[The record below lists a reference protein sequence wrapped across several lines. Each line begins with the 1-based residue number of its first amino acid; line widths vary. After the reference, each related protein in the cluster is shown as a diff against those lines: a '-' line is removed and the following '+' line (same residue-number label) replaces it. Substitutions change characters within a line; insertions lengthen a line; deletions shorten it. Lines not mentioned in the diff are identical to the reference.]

1 MITGD
6 IKNRIDS
13 IWDTYWVG
21 GITNPM
27 SVLEQMTY
35 LFFMKM
41 IDDAQLK
48 KEAEANIL
56 GVSVPNPTFKEGM
69 WHNPDTDA
77 DVPYNNLRWHV
88 FKNMEATAMF
98 NTIRNDAFSFIKNLN
113 EGKSSAYSR
122 FMRDA
127 VFLIQNPR
135 TLTKIVDGVDALD
148 MNNRDAMGDVYEY
161 ILGKMAASGNN
172 GQFRTPRHIIRMM
185 VELMQPTLKD
195 DICDP
200 AMGSAGF
207 IVESAKYIAE
217 TYKQEL
223 LNKDNAQRFKG
234 SMFHGFD
241 TDSTMLR
248 IGAMNLM
255 LHGVEEPDVA
265 YRDSLSSSNNDT
277 EKYTLC
283 LANPPFA
290 GSVDSEDINKS
301 LLAVTNTK
309 KTELLFV
316 SLFVRML
323 QTGGRCASIVP
334 DGVLFGNSNAHV
346 ALRKELVDNHHLKA
360 IISMPSGVF
369 QPYSG
374 VSTAILIFTKTG
386 AGGTDKV
393 WFYDMQADGYSLDQ
407 KRTEVEENDI
417 PDVVARYNNLK
428 AEEQRTRKDKSFLV
442 PVDEI
447 RSNDYVLSINKY
459 KEVEREKVEYEP
471 TEVIMARIGQLE
483 NEIAAAFNDLKA
495 RLQ

>member
-161 ILGKMAASGNN
+161 ILGRWRQVA
-172 GQFRTPRHIIRMM
+172 IM
-185 VELMQPTLKD
+185 VNSVHQGTL
-195 DICDP
+195 
-200 AMGSAGF
+200 SA
-207 IVESAKYIAE
+207 
-217 TYKQEL
+217 
-223 LNKDNAQRFKG
+223 
-234 SMFHGFD
+234 
-241 TDSTMLR
+241 
-248 IGAMNLM
+248 
-255 LHGVEEPDVA
+255 
-265 YRDSLSSSNNDT
+265 
-277 EKYTLC
+277 
-283 LANPPFA
+283 
-290 GSVDSEDINKS
+290 
-301 LLAVTNTK
+301 
-309 KTELLFV
+309 
-316 SLFVRML
+316 
-323 QTGGRCASIVP
+323 
-334 DGVLFGNSNAHV
+334 
-346 ALRKELVDNHHLKA
+346 
-360 IISMPSGVF
+360 
-369 QPYSG
+369 
-374 VSTAILIFTKTG
+374 
-386 AGGTDKV
+386 
-393 WFYDMQADGYSLDQ
+393 
-407 KRTEVEENDI
+407 
-417 PDVVARYNNLK
+417 
-428 AEEQRTRKDKSFLV
+428 
-442 PVDEI
+442 
-447 RSNDYVLSINKY
+447 
-459 KEVEREKVEYEP
+459 
-471 TEVIMARIGQLE
+471 
-483 NEIAAAFNDLKA
+483 
-495 RLQ
+495 

>member
-1 MITGD
+1 MITGE
-6 IKNRIDS
+6 IKNRIDA

-56 GVSVPNPTFKEGM
+56 GVQIANPTFKDGL
-69 WHNPDTDA
+69 WHNPETDN
-77 DVPYNNLRWHV
+77 DVLYNSLRWHV
-88 FKNMEATAMF
+88 FKNMEATQMF
-98 NTIRNDAFSFIKNLN
+98 NTIRNDAFAFIKNLN

-148 MNNRDAMGDVYEY
+148 MTNRDAMGDVYEY

-195 DICDP
+195 EICDP

-207 IVESAKYIAE
+207 IVESAKYIADH
-217 TYKQEL
+217 YKQEL
-223 LNKDNAQRFKG
+223 LKKENAEHFRG

-290 GSVDSEDINKS
+290 GSIDSEDTSKS
-301 LLAVTNTK
+301 LLAITNTK

-316 SLFVRML
+316 SLFIRML

-346 ALRKELVDNHHLKA
+346 ALRKELVENHTLRA
-360 IISMPSGVF
+360 VISMPSGVF

-374 VSTAILIFTKTG
+374 VSTAVLIFTKTG

-417 PDVVARYNNLK
+417 PDVVARFQNLE
-428 AEEQRTRKDKSFLV
+428 AEAQRTRKDKSFLV

-447 RSNDYVLSINKY
+447 RNNDYVLSINKY
-459 KEVEREKVEYEP
+459 KEVEREKVEYDS
-471 TEVIMARIGQLE
+471 TEVIQCRIEALE
-483 NEIAAAFNDLKA
+483 SEIAAAIKEFRTKFM
-495 RLQ
+495 

>member
-1 MITGD
+1 MITGE
-6 IKNRIDS
+6 IKNRIDA

-56 GVSVPNPTFKEGM
+56 
-69 WHNPDTDA
+69 
-77 DVPYNNLRWHV
+77 
-88 FKNMEATAMF
+88 NMEATQMF
-98 NTIRNDAFSFIKNLN
+98 NTIRNDAFAFIKNLN

-148 MNNRDAMGDVYEY
+148 MTNRDAMGDVYEY

-185 VELMQPTLKD
+185 VELMRPTLKD
-195 DICDP
+195 EICDP

-217 TYKQEL
+217 HYKQEL
-223 LNKDNAQRFKG
+223 LKKENAEHFRG

-301 LLAVTNTK
+301 LLAITNTK

-316 SLFVRML
+316 SLFIRML

-346 ALRKELVDNHHLKA
+346 ALRKELVENHTLRA
-360 IISMPSGVF
+360 VISMPSGVF

-417 PDVVARYNNLK
+417 PDVVARFHNLE
-428 AEEQRTRKDKSFLV
+428 AEAQRSRKDKSFLV

-447 RSNDYVLSINKY
+447 RQNDYVLSINKY
-459 KEVEREKVEYEP
+459 KEVEREAIEYES
-471 TEVIMARIGQLE
+471 TEVIQGRIEALE
-483 NEIAAAFNDLKA
+483 SEIAAAINEFRTKFM
-495 RLQ
+495 

>member
-1 MITGD
+1 MITGE
-6 IKNRIDS
+6 IKNRIDA

-41 IDDAQLK
+41 IDDAQQK

-56 GVSVPNPTFKEGM
+56 GVQIANPTFKDGL
-69 WHNPDTDA
+69 WHNPDTDS

-88 FKNMEATAMF
+88 FKNMEATQMF
-98 NTIRNDAFSFIKNLN
+98 NTIRNDAFAFIKNLN

-148 MNNRDAMGDVYEY
+148 MTNRDAMGDVYEY

-195 DICDP
+195 EICDP

-207 IVESAKYIAE
+207 IVESAKYIVE
-217 TYKQEL
+217 HYKQEL
-223 LNKDNAQRFKG
+223 LKKENADHFRGK
-234 SMFHGFD
+234 MFHGFD

-277 EKYTLC
+277 ERYTLC

-290 GSVDSEDINKS
+290 GSIDSEDTSKS
-301 LLAVTNTK
+301 LLAITNTK

-316 SLFVRML
+316 SLFIRML

-346 ALRKELVDNHHLKA
+346 ALRKELVDNHTLRA
-360 IISMPSGVF
+360 VISMPSGVF

-417 PDVVARYNNLK
+417 PDVVARFHNLE

-483 NEIAAAFNDLKA
+483 SEITAAFDELKSK
-495 RLQ
+495 LQ

>member
-1 MITGD
+1 MITGE
-6 IKNRIDS
+6 IKNRIDA

-56 GVSVPNPTFKEGM
+56 GVQIANPTFKDGL
-69 WHNPDTDA
+69 WHNPETDN
-77 DVPYNNLRWHV
+77 DVPYNSLRWHV
-88 FKNMEATAMF
+88 FKNMEATQMF
-98 NTIRNDAFSFIKNLN
+98 NTIRNDAFAFIKNLN

-148 MNNRDAMGDVYEY
+148 MTNRDAMGDVYEY

-195 DICDP
+195 EICDP

-217 TYKQEL
+217 HYKQEL
-223 LNKDNAQRFKG
+223 LKKENAEHFRGK
-234 SMFHGFD
+234 MFHGFD

-277 EKYTLC
+277 ERYTLC

-290 GSVDSEDINKS
+290 GSIDSEDTSKS
-301 LLAVTNTK
+301 LLAITNTK

-316 SLFVRML
+316 SLFIRML

-346 ALRKELVDNHHLKA
+346 ALRRELVENHTLRA
-360 IISMPSGVF
+360 VISMPSGVF

-417 PDVVARYNNLK
+417 PDVVARFNNLK

-447 RSNDYVLSINKY
+447 RNNDYVLSINKY
-459 KEVEREKVEYEP
+459 KEVEREAIEYES
-471 TEVIMARIGQLE
+471 TEVIQGRIE
-483 NEIAAAFNDLKA
+483 AMESEIAAAIKEFRTKFM
-495 RLQ
+495 

>member
-56 GVSVPNPTFKEGM
+56 GVKITNLTFKDGM
-69 WHNPDTDA
+69 WHNPETDN
-77 DVPYNNLRWHV
+77 DVPYNSLRWHV
-88 FKNMEATAMF
+88 FKNMEATQMF

-148 MNNRDAMGDVYEY
+148 MTNRDAMGDVYEY

-195 DICDP
+195 EICDP

-217 TYKQEL
+217 NYKQDL
-223 LNKDNAQRFKG
+223 LRKENAEHFRG

-277 EKYTLC
+277 ERYTLC

-301 LLAVTNTK
+301 LLTITNTK

-316 SLFVRML
+316 SLFIRML

-346 ALRKELVDNHHLKA
+346 ALRKELVDNHTLRA
-360 IISMPSGVF
+360 VISMPSGVF

-407 KRTEVEENDI
+407 KRTEVEDNDI
-417 PDVVARYNNLK
+417 PDVVARFHNLE
-428 AEEQRTRKDKSFLV
+428 AEAQRTRKDKSFLV

-447 RSNDYVLSINKY
+447 RQNDYVLSINKY
-459 KEVEREKVEYEP
+459 KEVERDKVVYES
-471 TEVIMARIGQLE
+471 TEVIQGRIEALE
-483 NEIAAAFNDLKA
+483 SEIAAAINEFRTKFM
-495 RLQ
+495 